1 MVLAFSFPGTVVTKD
16 HPLGNLKPQTLV
28 FSRFWRP
35 DVPNQS
41 VGGALP
47 PRKALG
53 EGPPSLLAALVP
65 AAFLGCGPIAPA
77 SASTVTRPP
86 PPVGAFSV
94 RLCLISLCL
103 SIVRIHVVCI

>member
-53 EGPPSLLAALVP
+53 EGPPSLLAAENP
-65 AAFLGCGPIAPA
+65 GETA
-77 SASTVTRPP
+77 TRPQLWA
-86 PPVGAFSV
+86 GAGAPDGACRV
-94 RLCLISLCL
+94 RTIRRNSL
-103 SIVRIHVVCI
+103 